1 MNRNE
6 ITKLLEILVTNYG
19 KKVTDPKTMADSWE
33 MILGSYSAE
42 AVFKAARLHM
52 VESKYF
58 PNPADI
64 RERIPKAQ
72 LVYNSPML
80 PALGTGEDDAKK
92 WEPFIDAF
100 AEMMGFGCEPNED
113 IDLRDYLPEGEKMPP
128 FLLYEL

>member
-19 KKVTDPKTMADSWE
+19 KRVTDPKLMADSWE
-33 MILGSYSAE
+33 MNLGSYSAE
-42 AVFKAARLHM
+42 TVFKAARLHM
-52 VESKYF
+52 TESKYF

-64 RERIPKAQ
+64 LERIPKAQ

-100 AEMMGFGCEPNED
+100 CQKMGFGGEPNED

>member
-6 ITKLLEILVTNYG
+6 ITKLLEILVANYG
-19 KKVTDPKTMADSWE
+19 KNITDPKTMADSWE
-33 MILGSYSAE
+33 MNLGEFSAE

-52 VESKYF
+52 ETSPYF

-64 RERIPKAQ
+64 KKLMPKAQ

-92 WEPFIDAF
+92 WEPFLDAF
-100 AEMMGFGCEPNED
+100 CRKMGLGGEPNED

>member
-1 MNRNE
+1 
-6 ITKLLEILVTNYG
+6 
-19 KKVTDPKTMADSWE
+19 MA
-33 MILGSYSAE
+33 
-42 AVFKAARLHM
+42 
-52 VESKYF
+52 ESKYF

-64 RERIPKAQ
+64 LERIPKAQ

>member
-19 KKVTDPKTMADSWE
+19 KRVTDPKTMADSWE
-33 MILGSYSAE
+33 MNLGSYSAE

-52 VESKYF
+52 AESKYF

-64 RERIPKAQ
+64 LERIPKAQ

-92 WEPFIDAF
+92 WEPFLDAF
-100 AEMMGFGCEPNED
+100 CQKMGFGGEPNEE

>member
-6 ITKLLEILVTNYG
+6 ITKLLEILVANYG
-19 KKVTDPKTMADSWE
+19 KNITDPKTMADSWE
-33 MILGSYSAE
+33 MNLGEFSAE

-52 VESKYF
+52 ASSKYF

-64 RERIPKAQ
+64 RELIPKAQ

-80 PALGTGEDDAKK
+80 PTLGTGEDDAKK
-92 WEPFIDAF
+92 WEPFLDAF
-100 AEMMGFGCEPNED
+100 CRKMGFGGGPEED
-113 IDLRDYLPEGEKMPP
+113 LDLRDYLPEGEKMPP